1 MSDREPEGRNEEENL
16 KRAAYAP
23 TPESFPADWQ
33 WLDTLS
39 SAELGSDLIEA
50 VEERVED
57 QKRPQLEDL
66 FG

>member
-1 MSDREPEGRNEEENL
+1 MSGRKPKDRKEEEDLNWPV
-16 KRAAYAP
+16 RGR
-23 TPESFPADWQ
+23 TPESFPTDWQ
-33 WLDTLS
+33 WLDALK
-39 SAELGSDLIEA
+39 SAELDSDLIEA